1 MAHILT
7 GIDGSDGAR
16 TALAWSGTA
25 AQALGARVR
34 LLGAWQYPSTV
45 VFPTADADLQGP
57 DQVDKRMRAE
67 LEGLA
72 REVLPEG
79 VGFDVDVTR
88 GPAADALIRSATRAA
103 PVAIVL
109 GTRGLGAFEGMVL
122 GSVSRHCLE
131 HSPAPVVL
139 VPPAWHAS
147 ATAPRRIVVGVDG
160 SPGAAKALE
169 WATELAA
176 ASGAEV
182 LAVSVLLHDQAELRD
197 DVFRA
202 VVAVAEDDLDGWC
215 DPLRA
220 RSVEH
225 RPVLLKGEDPRDA
238 LVDLAAREDADLIV
252 VGARGTGRLNRLL
265 LGSVASAV
273 TRHSPVPVAVVPHAR

>member
-67 LEGLA
+67 LEDLA
-72 REVLPEG
+72 RGVLPDG
-79 VGFDVDVTR
+79 VGFDVEVAR
-88 GPAADALIRSATRAA
+88 GPAADALVRSAERSA
-103 PVAIVL
+103 PLAVVL

-131 HSPAPVVL
+131 RSPAPVVV
-139 VPPAWHAS
+139 VPSGWHA
-147 ATAPRRIVVGVDG
+147 ATTAPRRILVGVDG
-160 SPGAAKALE
+160 SIGAGRALE

-202 VVAVAEDDLDGWC
+202 VVAVAEDDLDTWC

-225 RPVLLKGEDPRDA
+225 RPVLLKGEDPREA
-238 LVDLAAREDADLIV
+238 LIDLAGREAADLIV
-252 VGARGTGRLNRLL
+252 VGARGTGRLSHLL
-265 LGSVASAV
+265 LGSVAAAV
-273 TRHSPVPVAVVPHAR
+273 ARHSPVPVAVVPRGR